1 MILLMYLINGWLIEK
16 NLQIKDVQM
25 VVGLYVLV
33 FVVFFFLKKR
43 KK

>member
-16 NLQIKDVQM
+16 KSANQRCSNGGRTVCAS
-25 VVGLYVLV
+25 
-33 FVVFFFLKKR
+33 FRRFFFLKE